1 MLIRGAGTSCAVGFG
16 MARTLEELPLYPKV
30 LEFWEAVFAML
41 SDSRLRRNRRLY
53 DQIDSANDSIE
64 ANMFEGFQ
72 QPSDAAFANFVTIS
86 KGSLEEVRDRTRQAF
101 RKRLVDAHHLNRIEE
116 LGEPLATMMG
126 GFIKYLQSS
135 GFTDRGRHVSAP
147 RPRRPTQNRSRP

>member
-1 MLIRGAGTSCAVGFG
+1 MPHGLALAVLVGFR
-16 MARTLEELPLYPKV
+16 MARTLEELPLYSKI

-41 SDSRLRRNRRLY
+41 SESRLRRNRRLF

-72 QPSDAAFANFVTIS
+72 QPSDAAFANFVAIS
-86 KGSLEEVRDRTRQAF
+86 KGSLEEVRNRTRQAY
-101 RKRLVDAHHLNRIEE
+101 RKRLVEEHHLNHIEE
-116 LGEPLATMMG
+116 LGEPLAKMMG

-135 GFTDRGRHVSAP
+135 GFTDRGRHCAAP
-147 RPRRPTQNRSRP
+147 RPPRKRSPD